1 MAETMAVTAVI
12 LFTMAGLSAALAGA
26 LWFLL
31 GIGAVIKDLSGNR
44 RVSRGRPGRGQG
56 AHTGQTRREAE
67 PARIKMLEEI
77 ILIHTK
83 EEI

>member
-12 LFTMAGLSAALAGA
+12 LFTMAGVSAALAGA
-26 LWFLL
+26 LWF
-31 GIGAVIKDLSGNR
+31 GAVIKDLSGNR